1 MTVPRNVLGVPLAL
15 CCDDPVTGYYR
26 DGRCRTGHDD
36 RGVHV
41 ICARM
46 TREFLDFSVAR
57 GNDLVSPLPRYGFPG
72 LVPGDRWCLCAVRWK
87 EALEAGVAPPVI
99 LEATHVGALEYV
111 SLADLV
117 AHAEEP
123 TG

>member
-1 MTVPRNVLGVPLAL
+1 VTVPRNVLGVPLAL

>member
-1 MTVPRNVLGVPLAL
+1 VTVPRNVLGVPLEI
-15 CCDDPVTGYYR
+15 CCEDPTTGYYR
-26 DGRCRTGHDD
+26 DGRCRTGHEDT
-36 RGVHV
+36 GVHV
-41 ICARM
+41 VCARM
-46 TREFLDFSVAR
+46 TREFLEFSAAR
-57 GNDLVSPLPRYGFPG
+57 GNDLITPLPRYGFPG
-72 LVPGDRWCLCAVRWK
+72 LVPGDRWCLCAARWK

-111 SLADLV
+111 GLADLV

>member
-1 MTVPRNVLGVPLAL
+1 MTVPRSVLGVPLAI

-26 DGRCRTGHDD
+26 DGRCRTGHED

-41 ICARM
+41 VCARM
-46 TREFLDFSVAR
+46 TREFLEFSASR
-57 GNDLVSPLPRYGFPG
+57 GNDLVTPLPRYGFPG
-72 LVPGDRWCLCAVRWK
+72 LVPGDRWCLCAARWK

-123 TG
+123 AG